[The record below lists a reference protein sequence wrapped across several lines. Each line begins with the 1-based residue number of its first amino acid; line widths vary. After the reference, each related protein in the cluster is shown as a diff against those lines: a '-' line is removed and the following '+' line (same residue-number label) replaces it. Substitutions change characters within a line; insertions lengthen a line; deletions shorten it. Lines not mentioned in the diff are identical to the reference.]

1 MHGAT
6 PSCLPSFGGDV
17 CNLAKPLQYQKEGA
31 PVDWARVGPIPA
43 MIYVQMVVK
52 GAPHPIAALL
62 WAYWTSTQDHLEEL
76 FKQHYFG
83 RLRGPNISP
92 LGKEMQ
98 AAGAEIVF
106 ETPDAN
112 EMQRLLAKAGAMIG
126 GLK

>member
-1 MHGAT
+1 M
-6 PSCLPSFGGDV
+6 
-17 CNLAKPLQYQKEGA
+17 
-31 PVDWARVGPIPA
+31 DWARVGPIPS

-52 GAPHPIAALL
+52 GAPHPNAALL

-76 FKQHYFG
+76 FKHHYFG

-92 LGKEMQ
+92 LGKEMH

-112 EMQRLLAKAGAMIG
+112 EMQRLLAKAGAMIR
-126 GLK
+126 GLR